1 MCIMTWQT
9 GNKARGPP
17 WSYFESSY
25 CIIAGIVLDNAEQ
38 KKFKNFPY
46 AEIEWWYFL
55 QSLFTCKNGLLNRSL
70 QLINFVLDQIL

>member
-38 KKFKNFPY
+38 K
-46 AEIEWWYFL
+46 
-55 QSLFTCKNGLLNRSL
+55 SLRIFHMRKLNGGIFYRVFSP
-70 QLINFVLDQIL
+70 VRMDC